1 MPTQGVSTVIINEQD
16 EILLILRE
24 DARIYALPAGHLEP
38 GETYEQAAIRE
49 TREETGYQVVLERL
63 VGRYW
68 RPQYPR
74 GGNTQYAY
82 LGRAVGGDPS
92 QHDWESLEVRWFPLD
107 ALPWRLYPFS
117 KEQIYDAL
125 ADKSEP
131 IEKEQRLPGTQL
143 LLLQAFLAYRR
154 VRNALRALTRTTKNH
169 EREEP

>member
-1 MPTQGVSTVIINEQD
+1 MPTQGAATVIVNEQD
-16 EILLILRE
+16 EVLLVLRE
-24 DARIYALPAGHLEP
+24 DARVWALPAGHLEP
-38 GETYEQAAIRE
+38 GETYEQAAVRE
-49 TREETGYQVVLERL
+49 TREETGYQIVLERL

-68 RPQYPR
+68 RPQYPG
-74 GGNTQYAY
+74 GGNTQVVY

-117 KEQIYDAL
+117 RAQICDAL
-125 ADKSEP
+125 ADNSEP
-131 IEKEQRLPGTQL
+131 FEVEQRLPRTQF

-169 EREEP
+169 EGEDL